1 MEDTYAANN
10 APESAGSNFHPVP
23 ESAEERRRF
32 HELQLELRP
41 QWEKVFPDMT
51 ANKTV
56 VIIPSLTI
64 DQELQTRVSGGIHYE
79 ERLLSLLMLLR
90 MPRTHVIYVTSVPVD
105 PIIVDYYLQLLPGI
119 SGFHARKRLTMLS
132 CYDSSPR
139 SLSEKI
145 LERPML
151 MQRILEA
158 IPVKEMAHITAYNC
172 TPVERTLSVQLN
184 LPLFA
189 CDPDLLFHGS
199 KSGSRKIFRTCG
211 INMAAGFEDV
221 KDENEIVEALTEL
234 KAKNPSLRKAVV
246 KVNEGFSGEGN
257 AIFSFE
263 GCPESGGI
271 KSWVKD
277 HLKDHLTV
285 VAAGF
290 TYEVFISKFK
300 EMEGIVEEF
309 VPGEIKTSPS
319 AQCIIDPLGNADVI
333 STHDQVL
340 GGESGQVFLG
350 ARFPADEVYAGEIG
364 KNGLAVANELKKY
377 GVLGRFSIDFIS
389 VKENNRWNHF
399 AVEINLRKGGTTHP
413 NLLLQGLTIGKYDA
427 LKGIYLT
434 GTGQKRHY
442 FSSDNVKSDQ
452 YKGLTPPDLIDLAI
466 MNQLQYD
473 GSTQQGVMFHLIGA
487 LSQYGKLGVVCIGD
501 SPQRAEAFY
510 RKTLQVLNKVTKK

>member
-1 MEDTYAANN
+1 MDAVANPTQN
-10 APESAGSNFHPVP
+10 NSRESFPPPGS
-23 ESAEERRRF
+23 ADERQRF
-32 HELQLELRP
+32 HELQLELRG
-41 QWEKVFPDMT
+41 QFEKVFPDMI
-51 ANKTV
+51 AKKTV

-90 MPRTHVIYVTSVPVD
+90 MPHTHVIYVTSVPVD
-105 PIIVDYYLQLLPGI
+105 PLIVDYYLQLLPGI
-119 SGFHARKRLTMLS
+119 SGFHARQRLTMLS

-151 MQRILEA
+151 MHRILDS
-158 IPVKEMAHITAYNC
+158 IPVRDMAHITAYNC
-172 TPVERTLSVQLN
+172 TPFERTLSVRLN

-199 KSGSRKIFRTCG
+199 KSGSRKIFRKCG
-211 INMAAGFEDV
+211 IEMAAGFEDV

-234 KAKNPSLRKAVV
+234 KKNNPPLKRAVV

-257 AIFSFE
+257 AIFSYE
-263 GCPESGGI
+263 GCPESGSI
-271 KSWVKD
+271 RKWMKEHLND
-277 HLKDHLTV
+277 HLKV

-290 TYEVFISKFK
+290 TNEIFLNKFK

-309 VPGEIKTSPS
+309 IPGEIKTSPS

-364 KNGLAVANELKKY
+364 KGGLAVANEMKKY

-389 VKENNRWNHF
+389 VKENDGWKHY

-413 NLLLQGLTIGKYDA
+413 NLLLQGLTAGKYDA

-434 GTGQKRHY
+434 GTGQQRYY

-452 YKGLTPPDLIDLAI
+452 YIGITPPDLIDLAI
-466 MNQLQYD
+466 INQLQYD
-473 GSTQQGVMFHLIGA
+473 GSKQQGVMFHLIGA

-510 RKTLQVLNKVTKK
+510 RKTLQVMNKVTKK